1 MKFEDAL
8 TRLGDD
14 GLQEILGADVVKLMI
29 SLDPTLASISG
40 YLQII
45 RQIKSP
51 VELLRNQEIRNKLFY
66 GLRPESASELANQL
80 GLAESKEPFS
90 QLINATLPKNSE
102 KENLLFDFFEIDIPT
117 LGIRDEFD
125 IQEDITPSRIPFL
138 HQLKAIREIDSFFAS
153 GETRMVLHMPTG
165 SGKTRTAMD
174 VICRQMI
181 AHPGKLIIW
190 LAYSEELCQQAYDEF
205 KKAWSTIGDRQVTA
219 FRYWGSSSLELE
231 NLREG
236 FVVAGFAKMHN
247 ARLKKPLV
255 LASLADRTELVI
267 IDEAHQA
274 IAQTYRDVLELLCKN
289 PTSKLLGLTATPG
302 RTWDDPEKDK
312 ELSEFFNRKKVTL
325 KVDGYENPVDFL
337 VDEGYLAKPRFEPLK
352 VDSPKGLTEK
362 DKQEIANALE
372 VPAYVLEKL
381 AKDDIRNLRIMLKLE
396 ELGQRHKRIIFFAAT
411 VEHSDLIAAL
421 LLARGFEAMS
431 VTGKTPG
438 FERQSYITRYLGNS
452 EQTIFLCNF
461 GVFTTGFDAP
471 KTSAAVIARPT
482 KSLVLFSQMAGRAL
496 RGTKQGGNAIAEI
509 VSVVDTNLPGFGN
522 IAEAFTNWEDVW

>member
-8 TRLGDD
+8 IRLGDD
-14 GLQEILGADVVKLMI
+14 GLQEILGASVVRLMI
-29 SLDPTLASISG
+29 SLDPSMGSISG

-45 RQIKSP
+45 KQIKSP
-51 VELLRNQEIRNKLFY
+51 VELLRDQKTRNKIFH
-66 GLRPESASELANQL
+66 GLRRESAVALAIQLNLPESS
-80 GLAESKEPFS
+80 EPFS
-90 QLINATLPKNSE
+90 QLINANIPKNSE
-102 KENLLFDFFEIDIPT
+102 KENVLFNFLEIEIPNISQREELDT
-117 LGIRDEFD
+117 EEEINPLRV
-125 IQEDITPSRIPFL
+125 PFQ
-138 HQLKAIREIDSFFAS
+138 HQLEAIREIDALFAS

-174 VICRQMI
+174 VICRQLI
-181 AHPGKLIIW
+181 AHPDKLILW
-190 LAYSEELCQQAYDEF
+190 LAYSEELCQQAFDEF
-205 KKAWSTIGDRQVTA
+205 QKAWGTLGDRRLSA
-219 FRYWGSSSLELE
+219 YRYWGNSPLDLE

-247 ARLKKPLV
+247 ARLKRPLA
-255 LASLADRTELVI
+255 LANLADRTELVV

-302 RTWDDPEKDK
+302 RTWDDYEKDK

-325 KVDGYENPVDFL
+325 KVEGYENPVDFL
-337 VDEGYLAKPRFEPLK
+337 VDEGYLARPIFEPLE

-362 DKQEIANALE
+362 DKQEIATALE

-381 AKDDIRNLRIMLKLE
+381 AHDDIRNLRIMLKLE
-396 ELGQRHKRIIFFAAT
+396 ELAHRHKRIIFFAAT
-411 VEHSDLIAAL
+411 VEHSDLIAGL
-421 LLARGFEAMS
+421 LLARGIEAMS

-438 FERQSYITRYLGNS
+438 FERQSQITRYLGIS
-452 EQTIFLCNF
+452 EQTIILCNF

-471 KTSAAVIARPT
+471 RTSAAVIARPT

-496 RGTKQGGNAIAEI
+496 RGTKQGGNAKAEI

-522 IAEAFTNWEDVW
+522 LAEAFTNWEDVW